1 VPAPAGCAN
10 LFDPAVERRAATADV
25 ASELAAAR
33 KRVLDEI
40 LKTTPAR

>member
-1 VPAPAGCAN
+1 MPPIVFRKGLDLQKDLKDA
-10 LFDPAVERRAATADV
+10 V